1 MDVYMES
8 MPRLEIERVAYQE
21 FLTLWER
28 GTFDNQ
34 RLGQAFYNH
43 FRLHRLSDQTRL
55 FGLYETDGDKAM
67 TTISR
72 LFQIR

>member
-1 MDVYMES
+1 MES

-43 FRLHRLSDQTRL
+43 FRLSLGSIVASHKRLH
-55 FGLYETDGDKAM
+55 
-67 TTISR
+67 
-72 LFQIR
+72 